1 MILIS
6 FISYGHKRKVP
17 TLYPKKKERKV
28 PTLKELND
36 FNLILLS
43 LGSWEDEITM
53 PEYLMSCLP
62 CPCPYPFVLLL
73 ALEIP
78 LSRIKDN
85 KYLRIERR
93 KKEWFVPFL

>member
-1 MILIS
+1 MILFS
-6 FISYGHKRKVP
+6 FISYGHK
-17 TLYPKKKERKV
+17 RKV

-62 CPCPYPFVLLL
+62 CPCPYHYPFVLLL

-85 KYLRIERR
+85 EYLRMERR
-93 KKEWFVPFL
+93 NKEWFVPFL